1 MTVKTAMSRFHIHDE
16 LTAPEGSVPILKRVA
31 GGGEVS
37 KFIGV
42 LAGSPT
48 VLRAYARMRS
58 ELRDGVLPAATR
70 HRIALAAAERRGD
83 TYGVGTYAKAARAAG
98 LGLDEISKARSF
110 TSADPREAALLTFLE
125 DAIDPGPPELHLL
138 EEAREVAGA
147 GRVREPVRRGR
158 RAPARPQR
166 SAGAALGG
174 VDPKSV
180 YLTTDA
186 RTLSVPLKR
195 NAFAVACVRSQRAP
209 CA

>member
-138 EEAREVAGA
+138 EEAREVGWSDEQLLEALAQLALAEFESLFGA
-147 GRVREPVRRGR
+147 V
-158 RAPARPQR
+158 
-166 SAGAALGG
+166 AALPR
-174 VDPKSV
+174 DHS
-180 YLTTDA
+180 
-186 RTLSVPLKR
+186 
-195 NAFAVACVRSQRAP
+195 AP
-209 CA
+209 QVLPSAA